1 VGRGHPDEVIIR
13 ISEAKGN
20 PKRQKKKKLTMQINV
35 KFNDISSGNV
45 NK

>member
-1 VGRGHPDEVIIR
+1 MGGEVVR

-20 PKRQKKKKLTMQINV
+20 PKRQKLRKQINV
-35 KFNDISSGNV
+35 KFNNISNADE